1 MYKYLFKTLL
11 SVLLGKDSE
20 VELLGCMA
28 DSLFNFLKNCHPV
41 FIAAAASSIPTDGAQ
56 ESPFPTPS
64 ATLALFFF
72 CSRPPDGVRGKHLFV
87 CLSAIGLLLFNRIL
101 KSIVYG
107 CAGSSVACRRSLAAA
122 SQDPLRLEARRL
134 LLQAQALGMRGDFQI
149 HDSQIFFSILQVAFS
164 LC

>member
-87 CLSAIGLLLFNRIL
+87 CLLAIGLLLFNRIL
-101 KSIVYG
+101 KSFVYG
-107 CAGSSVACRRSLAAA
+107 CGGGGAMH
-122 SQDPLRLEARRL
+122 E
-134 LLQAQALGMRGDFQI
+134 M
-149 HDSQIFFSILQVAFS
+149 
-164 LC
+164 